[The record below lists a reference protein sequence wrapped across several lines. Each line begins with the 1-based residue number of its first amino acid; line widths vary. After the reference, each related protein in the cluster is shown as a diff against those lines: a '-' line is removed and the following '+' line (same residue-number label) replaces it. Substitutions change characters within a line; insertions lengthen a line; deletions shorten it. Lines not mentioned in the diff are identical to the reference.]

1 MKKWLIWFLII
12 LLSVFPVFKERPLIA
27 HANFGGGTGSVST
40 APLPTRA
47 EGVDVPSPTPTNS
60 TVSNG
65 AMCAMAN
72 VLTWEILQTYL
83 YAITGQQA
91 YDVYA
96 NDGEKQQALY
106 SDFATFCQEMGY
118 GTSVMFEFNKNM
130 AYVGAVNLKDAVS
143 YYKTAGTS
151 ALKEIQEEA
160 KVQMQVIYGG
170 KNNVSP
176 APSPTTG
183 AIGVGKKQFCELLGS
198 GALTKYV
205 GNYITQLVNGERGEV
220 SDTFLNSLGI
230 PEFYFDGQYTLDSEG
245 RIYFDG
251 DSGVF
256 CYLSDDKGYYV
267 SLNPTKWVYDSV
279 GISYVTY
286 ENMQNA
292 RIALLVDTSYC
303 YYETYSKVKLYI
315 YGLDDLPNHKINNDN
330 LLNYPL
336 LDKFAIVDSLG
347 GIGSIRNDMLLADFQ
362 KLTKIRGIPVY
373 TNKTEM
379 QEFLKTGD
387 PSKCLNYFKGE
398 VTKPSDWLNY
408 DFSQISEKL
417 DQILKALTT
426 LPTITTDDLA
436 GFAQGVGNAVVAGN
450 VPAADPATQQQQM
463 QQILEESARETATRS
478 LADSAMSMETETGG
492 DDDTPRPTKTVEEWE
507 EDQKKQDATMVV
519 DWHEFFPFCVPY
531 DMVRLIKV
539 LNAEP
544 KAPCFEGAIKYDKL
558 NINVPVKLDLS
569 EFDKAAEIFRLCE
582 TILFIL
588 GLILVTRN
596 LIRG

>member
-1 MKKWLIWFLII
+1 MKKWLIWFLVI
-12 LLSVFPVFKERPLIA
+12 LLSFFPIFKERPLIA
-27 HANFGGGTGSVST
+27 HATFNGGSVSA

-47 EGVDVPSPTPTNS
+47 EGVDVPSPTPANS

-65 AMCAMAN
+65 AICAMAN

-91 YDVYA
+91 YDIYG
-96 NDGEKQQALY
+96 NDSEKQEALY

-230 PEFYFDGQYTLDSEG
+230 PDFYFDGEYKIDKDGYPIFEVYTDCVSYHTLFLNGIYWFKYMNLNYEYSSSSRMALFVEDNVVIRDGKEYRPIRFHMYYEKGDRPDSDFSIG
-245 RIYFDG
+245 DYFYYSVNG
-251 DSGVF
+251 GWSYAQQKTLYIKAGEISKIKYMPVF
-256 CYLSDDKGYYV
+256 DDK
-267 SLNPTKWVYDSV
+267 N
-279 GISYVTY
+279 
-286 ENMQNA
+286 EM
-292 RIALLVDTSYC
+292 
-303 YYETYSKVKLYI
+303 
-315 YGLDDLPNHKINNDN
+315 IN
-330 LLNYPL
+330 
-336 LDKFAIVDSLG
+336 
-347 GIGSIRNDMLLADFQ
+347 
-362 KLTKIRGIPVY
+362 
-373 TNKTEM
+373 
-379 QEFLKTGD
+379 FLRTGD
-387 PSKCLNYFKGE
+387 YSKCLNYFKGE

-408 DFSQISEKL
+408 DFAQISEKL

-450 VPAADPATQQQQM
+450 VPSADPATQQQQM
-463 QQILEESARETATRS
+463 QQILEDTARDTATRS
-478 LADSAMSMETETGG
+478 LADSAMGTESETG
-492 DDDTPRPTKTVEEWE
+492 DDDTPRPTRTVEEYE
-507 EDQKKQDATMVV
+507 NDQTIQNGTMVV

-544 KAPCFEGAIKYDKL
+544 QAPCFETAIKYDKL

-569 EFDKAAEIFRLCE
+569 QFDKAAEIFRLCE
-582 TILFIL
+582 TIMFIL